1 MNAAV
6 ESTIDAA
13 SLLDA
18 ANALRTEGGRMIMV
32 YSPSG
37 SSKEPD
43 AETELRYVSSR
54 PGIAG
59 FDIWRVRPVDGK
71 VASLASVWPLLSWYE
86 RETTDHHGIGFTD
99 HPEPFPLIQRL
110 RDAEADDR
118 RQLPA
123 ISGDDVQTLP
133 FGPVRAGVVES
144 AEFTFFYIGE
154 AILHYVPHLFLKHRG
169 MESRFV
175 GADIETGT
183 VLAERVSGVGSVAHA
198 LAYAQAVEAAA
209 QVVVPDRARYQRVIL
224 AELER
229 LYNHLYF
236 LGHLA
241 DTTTLKVGH
250 AEGVLLAERIKQINA
265 RVTGSRFLRGAIAP
279 GGLRR
284 VIHIEGLAEAL
295 DALRQPIR
303 SYTERLDASESYFD
317 RLATTGPLPHDVAFD
332 QGATGPV
339 ARASGLDRDLRR
351 DHPYAAYAD
360 KDLHLKVAGHA
371 AGDANARAQVR
382 VAEIDASIV
391 MIQRALALMPDGD
404 IRTLCPAPPGAAA
417 LGWAESPRGTL
428 IYAVH
433 FDAAGK
439 IARMKIKSP
448 SFSNWR
454 VFPYTVHDTNM
465 MDYAINEA
473 SFGLTVAGCAR

>member
-1 MNAAV
+1 MNAIVRRRIDPAGL
-6 ESTIDAA
+6 TDAA
-13 SLLDA
+13 K
-18 ANALRTEGGRMIMV
+18 ALRAEGGRMIMV
-32 YSPSG
+32 YSAPHAG
-37 SSKEPD
+37 
-43 AETELRYVSSR
+43 AGVELRYISSR
-54 PGIAG
+54 PGVSG
-59 FDIWRVRPVDGK
+59 FDTWAVQPVDDE
-71 VASLASVWPLLSWYE
+71 VPSLASVWPLLSWYE
-86 RETTDHHGIGFTD
+86 RETTDHHGIGFTG
-99 HPEPFPLIQRL
+99 HPEPFPLIQTL

-123 ISGDDVQTLP
+123 ISGNDVQLLP

-169 MESRFV
+169 MEGRFV
-175 GADIETGT
+175 GAGIETGA
-183 VLAERVSGVGSVAHA
+183 VLAERVSGIGSAAHA
-198 LAYAQAVEAAA
+198 LAYAQAVETAARITI
-209 QVVVPDRARYQRVIL
+209 PDRARYLRVIL
-224 AELER
+224 AEMER

-250 AEGVLLAERIKQINA
+250 AEGVLLAEQVKQINA
-265 RVTGSRFLRGAIAP
+265 RVTGSRFLRGVIAP
-279 GGLRR
+279 GGIRR
-284 VIHIEGLAEAL
+284 AIRTEGMAAAL
-295 DALRQPIR
+295 DALRGPIR
-303 SYTERLDASESYFD
+303 RYIGRLDASESYFD
-317 RLATTGPLPHDVAFD
+317 RIATTGPLPRDVAFD

-351 DHPYAAYAD
+351 DHVYAAYD
-360 KDLHLKVAGHA
+360 DRNLDLKVASHA
-371 AGDANARAQVR
+371 DGDANARAQVR
-382 VAEIDASIV
+382 IAEIDNSIT
-391 MIQRALALMPDGD
+391 MIQHALAIMPEGD
-404 IRTLCPAPPGAAA
+404 IRVACPPTPGAEA

-433 FDAAGK
+433 FDDAGQ
-439 IARMKIKSP
+439 IARVKIKSP

-454 VFPYTVHDTNM
+454 VFPYTVHGSNM